1 MASPSSFENI
11 KDLKFIFTL
20 GSWMTPFTVPG
31 GTANTITM
39 QGLRASVSIDH
50 AGGAD
55 MGTMSAN
62 IYGLT
67 PSQLNQLTSLQ
78 WKTAILGLS
87 SQDFSAYTVQVY
99 AIDGSQETL
108 LYNGQVLNAWADF
121 SGMPQTCLIIQ
132 TNPAGAYSALVNS
145 ANPLSISSNTT
156 VGIVMSRLA
165 QAMGFSFQNTS
176 SDGSIV
182 NQAVTKGSYFGN
194 TAMEQARSM
203 MDAYRFWMY
212 IDATTNP
219 PTLAIVPWGKA
230 RNSVVAVPLISPQ
243 TGLIGYPLFNSSGVT
258 FDCKYNPTILL
269 GGQVKIQSSI
279 PQANDVWTVT
289 SLSHQLTS
297 QFPGGPW
304 QSSVQA
310 VSGDFGNIGQ
320 VLSGGGS

>member
-1 MASPSSFENI
+1 
-11 KDLKFIFTL
+11 
-20 GSWMTPFTVPG
+20 MTPFTVPG

-230 RNSVVAVPLISPQ
+230 RKSVVAVPLISPQ

-258 FDCKYNPTILL
+258 FDCRYNPTILL

-279 PQANDVWTVT
+279 LQANDVWTVT

-320 VLSGGGS
+320 VLSGGGL

>member
-1 MASPSSFENI
+1 
-11 KDLKFIFTL
+11 
-20 GSWMTPFTVPG
+20 
-31 GTANTITM
+31 
-39 QGLRASVSIDH
+39 
-50 AGGAD
+50 
-55 MGTMSAN
+55 
-62 IYGLT
+62 
-67 PSQLNQLTSLQ
+67 
-78 WKTAILGLS
+78 
-87 SQDFSAYTVQVY
+87 
-99 AIDGSQETL
+99 
-108 LYNGQVLNAWADF
+108 
-121 SGMPQTCLIIQ
+121 
-132 TNPAGAYSALVNS
+132 
-145 ANPLSISSNTT
+145 
-156 VGIVMSRLA
+156 
-165 QAMGFSFQNTS
+165 MGFSFQNAS

-230 RNSVVAVPLISPQ
+230 RKSVVAVPLISPQ

-258 FDCKYNPTILL
+258 FDCLYNPTILL

-320 VLSGGGS
+320 VLSGGGL

>member
-1 MASPSSFENI
+1 
-11 KDLKFIFTL
+11 
-20 GSWMTPFTVPG
+20 MTPFTVPG

-165 QAMGFSFQNTS
+165 QAMGFSFQNAS

-258 FDCKYNPTILL
+258 FDCLYNPTILL

-320 VLSGGGS
+320 VLSGGGL

>member
-1 MASPSSFENI
+1 MSPSSSFANI

-20 GSWMTPFTVPG
+20 GSWMTPFTTPG

-39 QGLRASVSIDH
+39 QGLRASISIESP
-50 AGGAD
+50 GGPD
-55 MGTMSAN
+55 VGTMNAS
-62 IYGLT
+62 IYGL
-67 PSQLNQLTSLQ
+67 SESHLNQLTSLQ
-78 WKTAILGLS
+78 WKTAILGS
-87 SQDFSAYTVQVY
+87 TSQEFSAYTVQVY

-108 LYNGQVLNAWADF
+108 LYNGQVLNAWGDF
-121 SGMPQTCLIIQ
+121 SGMPQTCLAIQ
-132 TNPAGAYSALVNS
+132 AYPAGAYSALVNS
-145 ANPLSISSNTT
+145 ANPISISSNTT
-156 VGIVMSRLA
+156 VGTVMSQLA
-165 QAMGFSFQNTS
+165 QAMGYSFQNAS

-182 NQAVTKGSYFGN
+182 NQAVTKGSYFGS

-230 RNSVVAVPLISPQ
+230 RNSVVVVPLISPQ
-243 TGLIGYPLFNSSGVT
+243 TGLIGYPLLNSSGVS
-258 FDCKYNPTILL
+258 FDCLYNPNLLL

-279 PQANDVWTVT
+279 PQANDVWTII
-289 SLSHQLTS
+289 SLSHQLAS

-304 QSSVQA
+304 QSSVGA
-310 VSGDFGNIGQ
+310 ISGDFGNIGQ